1 MPPQH
6 LRHHMKERG
15 RVDKTLC
22 LGRCQSSSD
31 PTNFCRSGFNI
42 IVVFDKNILQFLLT
56 PLDGIEGLIQWSFI
70 VCRVYLG
77 YYMHVY
83 SNFDLLKTLLS
94 HLCNLRCILIYNCLT
109 HPWHHTLYKKYRS
122 KGDVIDEAT
131 TLPLEL
137 LDPLARV

>member
-1 MPPQH
+1 MTKPCFMADVNPQI
-6 LRHHMKERG
+6 LLISVKS
-15 RVDKTLC
+15 L
-22 LGRCQSSSD
+22 
-31 PTNFCRSGFNI
+31 CRSGFNI

-56 PLDGIEGLIQWSFI
+56 PLDGNEGLIQWSFI

-83 SNFDLLKTLLS
+83 SNFDLLKTFLS
-94 HLCNLRCILIYNCLT
+94 HLCNLCCILIYNYLT